1 MYQKMYKKMWDESEA
16 LHDHA
21 SELHEQYLE
30 GLAMTVKSKLREDDH
45 QHPRSNQPP
54 PNSKV
59 GYSSFFLEQKK
70 PKTKVLSSV

>member
-1 MYQKMYKKMWDESEA
+1 MWDESEA

-30 GLAMTVKSKLREDDH
+30 GTGNELVKSKLREE
-45 QHPRSNQPP
+45 HPRSNQPP

-70 PKTKVLSSV
+70 PKKYLFNEKKKFKKN